1 MAKESVYGFQS
12 ADVAQ
17 KLSAFASQ
25 LGGSKSG
32 TTGGGWSTSSFK
44 VAFGEVT
51 TEVTAASGDDL
62 GEGIVKVETW
72 DPNATTVTRSQPQ
85 EAQDLEV
92 YNTEESAITVGTP
105 VMVYKVASSLI
116 AFPTSASLNGTG
128 YGALSASLL
137 GTDATAS
144 VAIDSTSPIG
154 AGSSVTATNWVGM
167 DGSVGQ
173 KCIVAKTAGEWIL
186 IQMACSAPSDDDG
199 GSGGGDSGGGGGSGG
214 DSGGGD
220 SGGGGSP
227 GGGTP

>member
-1 MAKESVYGFQS
+1 MSEPVYGFDS
-12 ADVAQ
+12 RATAVRLSEFASGIGG
-17 KLSAFASQ
+17 KKSGLTGSAF
-25 LGGSKSG
+25 G
-32 TTGGGWSTSSFK
+32 TSSFK
-44 VAFGEVT
+44 IAFGEVT

-116 AFPTSASLNGTG
+116 AFPTSASHNGTG

-154 AGSSVTATNWVGM
+154 GGSSVTATNWVGM

>member
-1 MAKESVYGFQS
+1 MAKESIYGFQS
-12 ADVAQ
+12 SDTAN
-17 KLSAFASQ
+17 KLSAFAAQ

-32 TTGGGWSTSSFK
+32 STLQNFSTSGVPLFYGK
-44 VAFGEVT
+44 VSTA
-51 TEVTAASGDDL
+51 VTAASGSDL
-62 GEGIVKVETW
+62 GTGKVKPQTW
-72 DPNATTVTRSQPQ
+72 DVADTTPTIVEHPDA
-85 EAQDLEV
+85 EEIDV
-92 YNTEESAITVGTP
+92 WNTEEVGLSLNETCL
-105 VMVYKVASSLI
+105 VYKVRDSYIVFKIISD
-116 AFPTSASLNGTG
+116 SGTG
-128 YGALSASLL
+128 YGALSVALL

-154 AGSSVTATNWVGM
+154 AGLSVTATNWVGM

-199 GSGGGDSGGGGGSGG
+199 GSGGGDSGGSGGSGG

>member
-1 MAKESVYGFQS
+1 MSEPVYGFDS
-12 ADVAQ
+12 RATAVR
-17 KLSAFASQ
+17 LSEFASGI
-25 LGGSKSG
+25 GGKKSG
-32 TTGGGWSTSSFK
+32 LTGAAFGTSSFK
-44 VAFGEVT
+44 IAFGEGT

-85 EAQDLEV
+85 EAQDLKV
-92 YNTEESAITVGTP
+92 YNTEESAITVGTS

-116 AFPTSASLNGTG
+116 AFPTSASHNGTG

-154 AGSSVTATNWVGM
+154 AGASVTATNWAGM

>member
-1 MAKESVYGFQS
+1 MSEPVYGFDS
-12 ADVAQ
+12 RATAVRLSEFASGIGG
-17 KLSAFASQ
+17 KKSGLTGSAF
-25 LGGSKSG
+25 G
-32 TTGGGWSTSSFK
+32 TSSFQI
-44 VAFGEVT
+44 AFGEVT

-85 EAQDLEV
+85 EAQDLKV
-92 YNTEESAITVGTP
+92 YNTEESAITVGTT

-116 AFPTSASLNGTG
+116 AFPTSASHNGTG

-199 GSGGGDSGGGGGSGG
+199 GSGGGGSGGGGSGG
-214 DSGGGD
+214 DG
-220 SGGGGSP
+220 GGGGSP